1 MATIISRLFR
11 VELSICSEHLPRA
24 TGRVIFNS
32 DLLRVFKLSTGDVV
46 VLASGG
52 SSSIKPEVNYLHSIV
67 FGGPVFWSDSV

>member
-1 MATIISRLFR
+1 MATIISRLFT

-24 TGRVIFNS
+24 AGRVIFNS

-52 SSSIKPEVNYLHSIV
+52 SSSVKPEVNYLHSTV
-67 FGGPVFWSDSV
+67 LGDPVSWSDSV